1 MFSLLLPFSLSLSPS
16 LSVVCVSYY
25 HRSAFISLHGST
37 RPNKKDH
44 LLRSR
49 DFVASTTVASRTLGS
64 LHASTPSTIS
74 SVSISPSLSLYLLL
88 LLSHEPP
95 SLPSLVAHPPPN
107 SRLLRIFREVLSST
121 LLNLERDYYDIN
133 FRQSTIAIQEER
145 YVRARVRVFVS
156 VWLLHYISYCWTE
169 SWSMH
174 SLPVRL

>member
-1 MFSLLLPFSLSLSPS
+1 MTFFLVHVTPLLSLSLSFAS
-16 LSVVCVSYY
+16 LIIIDPLSSP
-25 HRSAFISLHGST
+25 LHGST

-74 SVSISPSLSLYLLL
+74 SVSIYLSLSLF
-88 LLSHEPP
+88 LSHEPP

-121 LLNLERDYYDIN
+121 LLNLERDYYDVN
-133 FRQSTIAIQEER
+133 FQQSTIAIQEEKHAR
-145 YVRARVRVFVS
+145 VRARARVCMYD
-156 VWLLHYISYCWTE
+156 WLHY
-169 SWSMH
+169 
-174 SLPVRL
+174 VRCR